1 MRSFPLR
8 LITPSSGVTSP
19 STTRTSVD
27 LPAPFGPSKVKIFPG
42 LSSSDTSERTR
53 RYQKKPR
60 HFPGNQTCH
69 VNFSLAVVMKCYNI
83 TLLIFI
89 TMIGRIMLHKK
100 TLLFAALS
108 AALWGGA
115 TQAAD
120 AAVVASLKPVGF
132 IASAIADG
140 VTETQVLLPDGASEH
155 DYSLRP
161 SDVKRLQ
168 NADLVVWVGPEMEAF
183 MQKPVS
189 KLPEA
194 KQVTIAQL
202 EDVKPLLMKSIHDDD
217 DDHDHAEKS
226 DEDHHHGDFNM
237 HLWLSPEIARATA
250 VAIHGKL
257 VELMPQSRAKLDA
270 NLKDFE
276 AQLAST
282 ETQVGN
288 ELAPLKGKGYFVFH
302 DAYGYFEKQFGLTP
316 LGHFTVNP
324 EIQPGAQRL
333 HEIRTQLVEQKATC
347 VFAEPQF
354 RPAVVESVARGTS
367 VRMGTLD
374 PPGTNIKL
382 GKTSYSE
389 FLNQLANQY
398 ASCLKGD

>member
-1 MRSFPLR
+1 
-8 LITPSSGVTSP
+8 
-19 STTRTSVD
+19 
-27 LPAPFGPSKVKIFPG
+27 
-42 LSSSDTSERTR
+42 
-53 RYQKKPR
+53 
-60 HFPGNQTCH
+60 
-69 VNFSLAVVMKCYNI
+69 
-83 TLLIFI
+83 
-89 TMIGRIMLHKK
+89 MIGRIMLHKN

-108 AALWGGA
+108 AALWGSA
-115 TQAAD
+115 TQAAN
-120 AAVVASLKPVGF
+120 AAVVASLKPLGF

-140 VTETQVLLPDGASEH
+140 VTDTEVLLPDGASEH

-168 NADLVVWVGPEMEAF
+168 GADLVVWIGPEMEAF
-183 MQKPVS
+183 MEKSVKNIPN
-189 KLPEA
+189 A

-202 EDVKPLLMKSIHDDD
+202 NDVKPLLMKGADDDD
-217 DDHDHAEKS
+217 DDHGHNDAGSEKS
-226 DEDHHHGDFNM
+226 DEHHHHGDYNM
-237 HLWLSPEIARATA
+237 HLWLSPEIARASA

-354 RPAVVESVARGTS
+354 RPAVVEAVARGTS

-374 PPGTNIKL
+374 PLGTNIKL
-382 GKTSYSE
+382 GKTSYSA

>member
-1 MRSFPLR
+1 
-8 LITPSSGVTSP
+8 
-19 STTRTSVD
+19 
-27 LPAPFGPSKVKIFPG
+27 
-42 LSSSDTSERTR
+42 
-53 RYQKKPR
+53 
-60 HFPGNQTCH
+60 
-69 VNFSLAVVMKCYNI
+69 
-83 TLLIFI
+83 
-89 TMIGRIMLHKK
+89 MIGRIMLHKN

-108 AALWGGA
+108 AALWGSA
-115 TQAAD
+115 TQAAN
-120 AAVVASLKPVGF
+120 AAVVASLKPLGF

-140 VTETQVLLPDGASEH
+140 VTDTQVLLPDGASEH

-168 NADLVVWVGPEMEAF
+168 GADLVVWIGPEMEAF
-183 MQKPVS
+183 MEKSVKNIPN
-189 KLPEA
+189 A

-202 EDVKPLLMKSIHDDD
+202 NDVKPLLMKGADDDD
-217 DDHDHAEKS
+217 DDHGHNDAGSEKS
-226 DEDHHHGDFNM
+226 DEHHHHGDYNM
-237 HLWLSPEIARATA
+237 HLWLSPEIARASA
-250 VAIHGKL
+250 VAIHEKL

-282 ETQVGN
+282 EKQVGN

-354 RPAVVESVARGTS
+354 RPAVVEAVARGTS

-374 PPGTNIKL
+374 PLGTNIKL
-382 GKTSYSE
+382 GKTSYSA

>member
-1 MRSFPLR
+1 
-8 LITPSSGVTSP
+8 
-19 STTRTSVD
+19 
-27 LPAPFGPSKVKIFPG
+27 
-42 LSSSDTSERTR
+42 
-53 RYQKKPR
+53 
-60 HFPGNQTCH
+60 
-69 VNFSLAVVMKCYNI
+69 
-83 TLLIFI
+83 
-89 TMIGRIMLHKK
+89 MIGRIMLHKN

-108 AALWGGA
+108 AALWGSA
-115 TQAAD
+115 TQAAN
-120 AAVVASLKPVGF
+120 AAVVASLKPLGF

-140 VTETQVLLPDGASEH
+140 VTDTEVLLPDGASEH

-168 NADLVVWVGPEMEAF
+168 GADLVVWIGPEMEAF
-183 MQKPVS
+183 MEKSVKNIPN
-189 KLPEA
+189 A

-202 EDVKPLLMKSIHDDD
+202 NDVKPLLMKGGDDDD
-217 DDHDHAEKS
+217 DDHGHNDAHGEKS
-226 DEDHHHGDFNM
+226 DEHHHHGDYNM
-237 HLWLSPEIARATA
+237 HLWLSPEIARASA
-250 VAIHGKL
+250 VAIHEKL

-354 RPAVVESVARGTS
+354 RPAVVEAVARGTS

-374 PPGTNIKL
+374 PLGTNIKL
-382 GKTSYSE
+382 GKTSYSA